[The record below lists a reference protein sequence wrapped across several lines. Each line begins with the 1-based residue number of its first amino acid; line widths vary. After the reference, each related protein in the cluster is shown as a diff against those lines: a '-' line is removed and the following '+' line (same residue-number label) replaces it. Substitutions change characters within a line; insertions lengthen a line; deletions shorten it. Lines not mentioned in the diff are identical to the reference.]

1 MADLAKL
8 SIHQVTLLQQCTTP
22 QFIETM
28 AHHDVRCASLWRDK
42 VREHGVER
50 TAALVADSGITMSGY
65 CFGGLVTSPDAR
77 EAARA
82 RDDVRRALD
91 EAAALGAPCL
101 VFVAGGVDPAE
112 KSIANARTRALDG
125 IADLIPHARSVGVK
139 LAIEPLHPMICA
151 TRSVLSTVGQANRWC
166 DKLAADDI
174 VGIAVDTYA
183 SMVGPGPRGRDRAR
197 RQADL
202 RVPRQRLARRHPG
215 PALRPRDDGRRRHRH
230 PRDPGDGRTF
240 RLRRLGR
247 SRDLLA
253 AQLVE
258 ARHRRGGRD
267 DPRTLRERDLTP
279 ATPAPVRASRFNRGS
294 PTAPPRR

>member
-125 IADLIPHARSVGVK
+125 IAELIPHARSVGVK

-183 SMVGPGPRGRDRAR
+183 VWWDPDLEAEIARAGKR
-197 RQADL
+197 ICAFHVSDWLVDTQDL
-202 RVPRQRLARRHPG
+202 RFDRG
-215 PALRPRDDGRRRHRH
+215 MM
-230 PRDPGDGRTF
+230 GDGVIDIPGIRAMVERTGF
-240 RLRRLGR
+240 DGWVEVEIFSQRNWWK
-247 SRDLLA
+247 RDTDEV
-253 AQLVE
+253 VE
-258 ARHRRGGRD
+258 
-267 DPRTLRERDLTP
+267 TIQERFES
-279 ATPAPVRASRFNRGS
+279 AT
-294 PTAPPRR
+294 

>member
-183 SMVGPGPRGRDRAR
+183 VWWDPDLEAEIARAGKR
-197 RQADL
+197 ICAFHVSDWLVDTQDL
-202 RVPRQRLARRHPG
+202 RFDRGMMGDGVIDIPGIRAMVERSGFDGWVEVEIFSQRNWWK
-215 PALRPRDDGRRRHRH
+215 
-230 PRDPGDGRTF
+230 RDPDEVVR
-240 RLRRLGR
+240 
-247 SRDLLA
+247 
-253 AQLVE
+253 VVK
-258 ARHRRGGRD
+258 
-267 DPRTLRERDLTP
+267 ERYET
-279 ATPAPVRASRFNRGS
+279 AT
-294 PTAPPRR
+294 